1 MAKALMFVPPVLFA
15 GLAAVFYIGMER
27 SDSTTLPSMLVQ
39 KPAPALQVTALGD
52 DAGFT
57 DETLRQ
63 PGVKLVNFWASWCAA
78 CREEHPV
85 LMALHAEGIPVY
97 GVAYKDKP
105 ADALGLLAER
115 GNPYT
120 AQVADP
126 QGRTG
131 LDFGVYGVP
140 ETFVID
146 GSGKILARIAGP
158 IGDQTLATVIRPA
171 LAAEPAAA
179 SN

>member
-1 MAKALMFVPPVLFA
+1 MAKALMFIPPVLFA
-15 GLAAVFYIGMER
+15 GLAAVFYIGMSQDDR
-27 SDSTTLPSMLVQ
+27 NSLPSMLVQ

-52 DAGFT
+52 MAGFT

-78 CREEHPV
+78 CRDEHPV
-85 LMALHAEGIPVY
+85 LMALQAEGIPIY

-105 ADALGLLAER
+105 EAALGLLAQN
-115 GNPYT
+115 GNPYD

-158 IGDQTLATVIRPA
+158 ISDQNLTDVIRPA
-171 LAAEPAAA
+171 LAAEPATA